1 MADEEILPQRPVRDG
16 KSDVIIPIG
25 DQSSYSKEIH
35 VKFDTN
41 YEDMAEDFIDT
52 FNNAVAQGMTP
63 IQVLYSQ
70 ASAFSI
76 VLGCFI
82 RAGLKQAEVGKLLMM
97 VGRNAA
103 VSSQAVQIVQNQSVG
118 EVVGDIVRGSE
129 PKVQ

>member
-1 MADEEILPQRPVRDG
+1 MADQVPVESKNEKADIIL
-16 KSDVIIPIG
+16 PIG
-25 DQSSYSKEIH
+25 DQSKYSKEKD
-35 VKFDTN
+35 VKFDEN

-52 FNNAVAQGMTP
+52 FNHGVNQGMLP
-63 IQVLYSQ
+63 IQVIYSM

-82 RAGLKQAEVGKLLMM
+82 RAGIKQAEVGKLLMM

-118 EVVGDIVRGSE
+118 EVIGDLTRNNE

>member
-1 MADEEILPQRPVRDG
+1 MADEEIIDQPQPGDE
-16 KSDVIIPIG
+16 KANIIVPIG
-25 DQSSYSKEIH
+25 SQAHASKDQ
-35 VKFDTN
+35 VKFTEN
-41 YEDMAEDFIDT
+41 YEEMTEDFIGT
-52 FNNAVAQGMTP
+52 FNHACTQGMVP
-63 IQVLYSQ
+63 IEVMYAQ

-103 VSSQAVQIVQNQSVG
+103 VMSKAVQVIENQSVTDVLR
-118 EVVGDIVRGSE
+118 EHE

>member
-1 MADEEILPQRPVRDG
+1 MADEIPVNVRPQRDT
-16 KSDVIIPIG
+16 KADVIIPIG
-25 DQSSYSKEIH
+25 DQSAYSKEKD

-52 FNNAVAQGMTP
+52 FNNACNQGMLP

-103 VSSQAVQIVQNQSVG
+103 VSSQSVQIVQNQTVG
-118 EVVGDIVRGSE
+118 EVIGDVTRNNE